1 MRTMSLTDEST
12 ADHRITWRVLV
23 ARVADLVVSLWRH
36 EPTVFVEVSS
46 AWIVGCWSVS
56 TLLWGLSRLPAE
68 MAGRFGLVPET
79 ALGMSGLAITT
90 TMIAAMV
97 ARHTMARAYGSMAA
111 AMWMGFVGAAIIATD
126 YRLPGGPVYL
136 GLAVLS
142 LLPFWRAVL
151 GRRL

>member
-68 MAGRFGLVPET
+68 MAGRLGVVPEVLLGLIGLGIT
-79 ALGMSGLAITT
+79 ATTLA
-90 TMIAAMV
+90 ALV
-97 ARHTMARAYGSMAA
+97 ARHTMARAYASMAA
-111 AMWMGFVGAAIIATD
+111 SMWLGFLGSAILAAD